1 MILAIAIVF
10 GGVVVAQV
18 QAQRVRT
25 AQTVA
30 RASVVTVAT
39 TLEAYHADNGTYAG
53 VSQAALERDYHLDVD
68 GTLRFE
74 RLGALTYCAE
84 VTYLGRTWS
93 QDGPVA
99 RPRDVAC

>member
-1 MILAIAIVF
+1 MILGIAIVF

-25 AQTVA
+25 AETVA

-39 TLEAYHADNGTYAG
+39 TLEAYHADSGTYAG
-53 VSQAALERDYHLDVD
+53 VSQAALERDYQLDMD

-74 RLGALTYCAE
+74 RLDALTYCAE

-93 QDGPVA
+93 QDGPFA
-99 RPRDVAC
+99 RPREGGC